1 MAERHAP
8 DSAASDRLAQAI
20 RPWLRVGQAPTI
32 DERPRSAFDVQIKQR
47 VEEHARE
54 LAEIRTRV
62 NGLFFLAISAVLI
75 DILLRLAK

>member
-1 MAERHAP
+1 MAR
-8 DSAASDRLAQAI
+8 AI
-20 RPWLRVGQAPTI
+20 RPWLRAGPAAAV
-32 DERPRSAFDVQIKQR
+32 DERPQSAFDVQIKQR